1 MTQKF
6 FITGTDTDAGKTF
19 CACALEAALRARGY
33 SVRPFKPVVA
43 GLEPDGRNL
52 DLSLHLRA
60 SGLREPENAISACIY
75 EEPVAPHIAAM
86 KTGREITFEALDQG
100 LRRALSGNPDYLI
113 TEGAGGWLLPIGGGR
128 TLPDWPGL
136 KDMAVIIVV
145 GMKLGCLNH
154 ALLSREAVISRG
166 FRIAGFIA
174 HSVSPDLQPYYQE
187 NLATLREMMKM
198 PFLGDV
204 RYEPQGNFTEASAD
218 LNLEALLHL

>member
-1 MTQKF
+1 MTKKF

-33 SVRPFKPVVA
+33 AVRPFKPVVA
-43 GLEPDGRNL
+43 GLEPDGRSI
-52 DLSLHLRA
+52 DLCMHLRA
-60 SGLREPENAISACIY
+60 SGLREPKSAISACIY
-75 EEPVAPHIAAM
+75 EEPVAPHIAAR

-113 TEGAGGWLLPIGGGR
+113 TEGVGGWLLPIGGGR
-128 TLPDWPGL
+128 VLPDWPGMR
-136 KDMAVIIVV
+136 DMAVIIVV

-154 ALLSREAVISRG
+154 ALLTREAVISRG
-166 FRIAGFIA
+166 FRAAGFIA
-174 HSVSPDLQPYYQE
+174 HSASRELQPCYQE

-218 LNLEALLHL
+218 LNLEELLQL